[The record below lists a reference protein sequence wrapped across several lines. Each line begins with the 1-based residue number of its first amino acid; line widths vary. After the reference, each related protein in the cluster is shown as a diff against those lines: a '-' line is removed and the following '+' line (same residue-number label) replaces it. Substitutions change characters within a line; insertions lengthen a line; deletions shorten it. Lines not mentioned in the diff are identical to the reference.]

1 MDFILVAKFQ
11 SDEFVAQDVI
21 NAIESF
27 LPYMADNVSVLI
39 TPTIEKK

>member
-1 MDFILVAKFQ
+1 MDFILTAKFQ

-27 LPYMADNVSVLI
+27 LPYMADNVKVEI
-39 TPTIEKK
+39 KEG

>member
-27 LPYMADNVSVLI
+27 LPYMADNVSVK
-39 TPTIEKK
+39 IEEQK

>member
-11 SDEFVAQDVI
+11 SDEFVAQDVM

-27 LPYMADNVSVLI
+27 LPYMADNVKVEI
-39 TPTIEKK
+39 TEA

>member
-1 MDFILVAKFQ
+1 MDFTLIAKFQ

-27 LPYMADNVSVLI
+27 LPYMADNVSVEI
-39 TPTIEKK
+39 KEN

>member
-11 SDEFVAQDVI
+11 SDEFVSQDVM

-27 LPYMADNVSVLI
+27 LPYMADNVSVEI
-39 TPTIEKK
+39 KET

>member
-11 SDEFVAQDVI
+11 SDEFVAQDII

-27 LPYMADNVSVLI
+27 LPYMADNVSVEI
-39 TPTIEKK
+39 KET